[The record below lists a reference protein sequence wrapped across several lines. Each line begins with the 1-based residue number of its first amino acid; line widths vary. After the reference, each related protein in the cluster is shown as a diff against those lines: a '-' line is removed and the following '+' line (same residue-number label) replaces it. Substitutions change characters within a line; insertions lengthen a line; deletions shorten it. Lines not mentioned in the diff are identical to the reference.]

1 MRNFILQH
9 KIHVQN
15 EFTEYDSP
23 FYSYNGVNYQPCDMF
38 VFLKEI
44 NLLQIYNHNMSRFG
58 PLDIALMTRAEFCN
72 FVVPLGMTKEE
83 LLEFRNHLKKLVRCY
98 GLSWRMGK
106 GDDYLEAVAANGDSG
121 K

>member
-1 MRNFILQH
+1 
-9 KIHVQN
+9 
-15 EFTEYDSP
+15 
-23 FYSYNGVNYQPCDMF
+23 
-38 VFLKEI
+38 
-44 NLLQIYNHNMSRFG
+44 MSRFG